1 MLRIARSQEASLLA
15 RQSCKKEQTLA
26 CMFALHGCFQFEC
39 FSVSFRQNVIGIG
52 VEDED
57 RKHTWIED
65 AEAVKS
71 SN

>member
-1 MLRIARSQEASLLA
+1 
-15 RQSCKKEQTLA
+15 
-26 CMFALHGCFQFEC
+26 MFALHGCFEFEC

-71 SN
+71 SI